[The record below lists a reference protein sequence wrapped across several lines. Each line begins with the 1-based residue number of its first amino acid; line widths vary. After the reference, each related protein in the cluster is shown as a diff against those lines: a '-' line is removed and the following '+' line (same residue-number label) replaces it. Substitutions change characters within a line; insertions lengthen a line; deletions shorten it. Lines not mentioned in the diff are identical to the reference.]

1 MTKYLCKQVMERDS
15 QQKQLPIG
23 FDLRGL
29 HMLGL
34 LDIEDILLTNIIFK
48 EVKDEIK
55 IARKERRSI
64 MTKQIW
70 EKMEG
75 NFWR

>member
-1 MTKYLCKQVMERDS
+1 MCKQGIVRDS

-23 FDLRGL
+23 FDPRGF

-34 LDIEDILLTNIIFK
+34 LDTEDTLSKNIIFK

-55 IARKERRSI
+55 IARKKRLSI
-64 MTKQIW
+64 MTKKI
-70 EKMEG
+70 
-75 NFWR
+75 